1 MDRRD
6 TVRLFRN
13 NLAQAMERTGLT
25 QSALAR
31 QVGVDRSTLSQL
43 LSQDNDRL
51 PRADTVAAMAATL
64 QVSLDWLLGLSHD
77 AQLGADILEQ
87 SLQIERTDPLSSV
100 RRLADWFEE
109 ASGYK
114 IRYVPTTIPDLMKTD
129 RVIEY
134 EYVPSETVRTEDA
147 RVQAAGRL
155 EYSRLPETDMEVCNT
170 VQPLQDF
177 AHGKNIWNGLDRD
190 SRIEQLRLMI
200 KLVEELYPTLRWFLY
215 DGLKRYSVPVTIFGP
230 LRAAVYV
237 GQMYLVFNTTEHIR
251 VLTRHFDGLIR
262 AAVVQPPDVPA
273 FLRSL
278 LTELESGKE
287 A

>member
-1 MDRRD
+1 M
-6 TVRLFRN
+6 
-13 NLAQAMERTGLT
+13 
-25 QSALAR
+25 
-31 QVGVDRSTLSQL
+31 
-43 LSQDNDRL
+43 
-51 PRADTVAAMAATL
+51 
-64 QVSLDWLLGLSHD
+64 
-77 AQLGADILEQ
+77 
-87 SLQIERTDPLSSV
+87 

-155 EYSRLPETDMEVCNT
+155 EYSRLPETDMEICNT
-170 VQPLQDF
+170 VQHLQDF
-177 AHGKNIWNGLDRD
+177 AQGKNIWNGLDRD
-190 SRIEQLRLMI
+190 DRIEQLRLMI

-230 LRAAVYV
+230 QRAAVYV

-278 LTELESGKE
+278 LTELEAGRD

>member
-6 TVRLFRN
+6 TVRLFRS

-43 LSQDNDRL
+43 LSQENDRL

-87 SLQIERTDPLSSV
+87 SLQIERSDPLSSV

-155 EYSRLPETDMEVCNT
+155 EYSRLPETDMEICNT
-170 VQPLQDF
+170 VQHLQDF
-177 AHGKNIWNGLDRD
+177 AQGKNIWNGLDRD
-190 SRIEQLRLMI
+190 DRIEQLRLMI

-230 LRAAVYV
+230 QRAAVYV

-278 LTELESGKE
+278 LTELETGKD

>member
-6 TVRLFRN
+6 TVRLFRS

-43 LSQDNDRL
+43 LSQENDRL

-87 SLQIERTDPLSSV
+87 SLQIERSDPLSSV

-155 EYSRLPETDMEVCNT
+155 EYSRLPETDMEICNT
-170 VQPLQDF
+170 VQHLQDF
-177 AHGKNIWNGLDRD
+177 AQGKNIWNGLDRD
-190 SRIEQLRLMI
+190 DRIEQLRLMI

-230 LRAAVYV
+230 QRAAVYV

-278 LTELESGKE
+278 LTELESGTE

>member
-6 TVRLFRN
+6 TVRLFRG

-170 VQPLQDF
+170 VQHLQDF
-177 AHGKNIWNGLDRD
+177 AHGRNIWNGLDRD
-190 SRIEQLRLMI
+190 SRIAQLRLMI

-273 FLRSL
+273 FLRGL
-278 LTELESGKE
+278 LAELESDG
-287 A
+287 AA

>member
-170 VQPLQDF
+170 VQHLQDF
-177 AHGKNIWNGLDRD
+177 AQGKNIWNGLDRD

>member
-6 TVRLFRN
+6 TVRQFRS

-43 LSQDNDRL
+43 LSPDNDRL

-87 SLQIERTDPLSSV
+87 SLQIERSDPLSSV

-114 IRYVPTTIPDLMKTD
+114 IRLVPTTIPDLMKTD

-134 EYVPSETVRTEDA
+134 EYVPSEIVRPEDA
-147 RVQAAGRL
+147 RVQASGRL
-155 EYSRLPETDMEVCNT
+155 EYSRLPETDMEICNT
-170 VQPLQDF
+170 VQHLQDF
-177 AHGKNIWNGLDRD
+177 AQGKNIWNGLDRD
-190 SRIEQLRLMI
+190 DRIEQLRLMI

-215 DGLKRYSVPVTIFGP
+215 DGLKRYSVPITIFGP

-278 LTELESGKE
+278 LTELEAGKE
-287 A
+287 S